1 MQDTDTPTA
10 TRREKLDAI
19 RSVLEYDPKLTA
31 LIVGLGIFAAVL
43 EGVGLSFLLPIIEL
57 VQSDAGPQDG
67 IGALFAAAYDTVGIP
82 LTLGTAVLGV
92 AAVMT
97 VRFTSSFLVAWFRES
112 LRMAYIRD
120 LQTEAFGN
128 AFDAKITFI
137 DETGSDDMLNA
148 IITQTFYA
156 GQAIERLVLLVEQS
170 FLGLVYGLIALIIS
184 PFLTIVTAIALGGVT
199 VVIHRVVEPGYDIGD
214 DVADANERR
223 QSAAQAGT
231 QGMRESRMF
240 GLVEELY
247 GDFAD
252 AVEQYTR
259 SRVRLR
265 RNEAAINNF
274 YQLTVAV
281 SVFGL
286 IYVSLTAADLTLS
299 SLGLFLF
306 AMFRLGPKASRAN
319 ELYYR
324 ISQDLPHLVRTR
336 EFTRQLAENAE
347 PDTATVDTPDRVET
361 VAFDDVHFAYDDGT
375 EVLHGVDFDVSQG
388 EFVAFVGQSGAG
400 KSTIVSLLTRMCEP
414 TAGAVL
420 ANDDPI
426 AEMDIDAWRDHVA
439 VVGQDPY
446 IFDDTL
452 RYNLTIADRD
462 ASDTELE
469 RICEIARVDEFIDD
483 LPEGYETQVGDDG
496 VRLSGGQKQRVAI
509 ARALLDDVDVLVLD
523 EATSDLDSNLEAEV
537 QRGIET
543 MDREYIVV
551 TVAHRLSTVKNAD
564 RIYMLD
570 TGRISEVGGHDEL
583 LDRGG
588 EYAALYAAQS
598 RT

>member
-1 MQDTDTPTA
+1 MQDTETPTA

-19 RSVLEYDPKLTA
+19 RSVLAYDPKLTA
-31 LIVGLGIFAAVL
+31 AIVGLGIFAAVL

-57 VQSDAGPQDG
+57 VQSDAGPQSR
-67 IGALFAAAYDTVGIP
+67 IGGLFVAVYDTVGVP

-97 VRFTSSFLVAWFRES
+97 VRFTSSFLVAWLRER
-112 LRMAYIRD
+112 LRMVYMRD

-128 AFDAKITFI
+128 AFEARITYL
-137 DETGSDDMLNA
+137 DETGSDDVLNA

-156 GQAIERLVLLVEQS
+156 GQVIHRLVLFVEQA
-170 FLGLVYGLIALIIS
+170 FLGLVYGLIALLIA
-184 PFLTIVTAIALGGVT
+184 PVMTIVTGVVLGGVT
-199 VVIHRVVEPGYDIGD
+199 LLLHRVIEPGYDLGD

-223 QSAAQAGT
+223 QAVAQAGT

-240 GLVEELY
+240 DLVGELY
-247 GDFAD
+247 DDFVD
-252 AVEQYTR
+252 AVDQYTR
-259 SRVRLR
+259 ARVRLR
-265 RNEAAINNF
+265 RNEAAINNI

-281 SVFGL
+281 SVFVL
-286 IYVSLTAADLTLS
+286 IYVSLTVADLTLG

-324 ISQDLPHLVRTR
+324 ISQELPHLVRTR
-336 EFTRQLAENAE
+336 QFTRELAENAE
-347 PDTATVDTPDRVET
+347 PDTAAIDVPDRVET
-361 VAFDDVHFAYDDGT
+361 VAFDDVSFAYDDGT
-375 EVLHGVDFDVSQG
+375 EVLHGVDFSVSQD

-400 KSTIVSLLTRMCEP
+400 KSTVVSLLTRMSEP
-414 TAGAVL
+414 TDGAVL
-420 ANDDPI
+420 ANGDPI

-452 RYNLTIADRD
+452 RYNLTVADRNATD
-462 ASDTELE
+462 EELE

-551 TVAHRLSTVKNAD
+551 TVAHRLSTVRNAD
-564 RIYMLD
+564 RIYMLEA
-570 TGRISEVGGHDEL
+570 GEISEVGGHEAL
-583 LDRGG
+583 LESDG
-588 EYAALYAAQS
+588 EYADLYAAQS
-598 RT
+598 RP